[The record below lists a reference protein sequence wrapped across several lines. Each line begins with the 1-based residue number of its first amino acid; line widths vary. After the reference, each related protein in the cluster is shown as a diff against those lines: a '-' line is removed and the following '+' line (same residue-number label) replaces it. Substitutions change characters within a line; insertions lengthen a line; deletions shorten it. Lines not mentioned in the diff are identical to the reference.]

1 MRILQELRL
10 QFENRQWCLDPDLAL
25 IDTIL
30 EKHLEIYELV
40 RGDLADLNKDS
51 AMGRQDSPSVEQI
64 VRAAIFKEM
73 KGLDYRGLE
82 YAQGD
87 SRICEIFIKLE
98 QRRPFSFEVLHKYI
112 SKIKPET
119 LKKVLVVVNKVA
131 LEEGIEDLEKLRM
144 DSTVVESN
152 IHHPTNNSL
161 IWDCIRESQRL
172 LEKLKGMEE
181 GEGIIDY
188 TKQAKSNHFQINMA
202 KGEEKTR
209 ALFEKQLRIL
219 KRSIRQ
225 TEGVFKKLVEK
236 KGKKGKTSGK
246 MAKVREELGKLLPLM
261 KKVGV
266 VPKMS
271 ERREI
276 RGEKVP
282 NAEKVYS
289 IYEAHT
295 DIIVKGAR
303 EVEFGHKVNISG
315 GQSSLV
321 LWCEVVDGNPAD
333 TTLFGKTLKDI
344 KEQYAVTPRDIVT
357 DGGYASL
364 ANLKTAQD
372 EGVLNVVFNKI
383 VGSLKNVTTSLNM
396 ETRLKKW
403 RSGVEAMISNIKR
416 GFGIRRCIWKG
427 RERFEAKVLWSVL
440 GYNIRVMTQHF
451 LRQIVLSQA

>member
-40 RGDLADLNKDS
+40 REDLADLNKDS

-181 GEGIIDY
+181 GEGVIDY

-209 ALFEKQLRIL
+209 ALFEKQLRIQ
-219 KRSIRQ
+219 KRCLRSWWRRR
-225 TEGVFKKLVEK
+225 GR
-236 KGKKGKTSGK
+236 KGKQAG
-246 MAKVREELGKLLPLM
+246 
-261 KKVGV
+261 
-266 VPKMS
+266 
-271 ERREI
+271 
-276 RGEKVP
+276 
-282 NAEKVYS
+282 
-289 IYEAHT
+289 
-295 DIIVKGAR
+295 
-303 EVEFGHKVNISG
+303 
-315 GQSSLV
+315 
-321 LWCEVVDGNPAD
+321 
-333 TTLFGKTLKDI
+333 
-344 KEQYAVTPRDIVT
+344 
-357 DGGYASL
+357 
-364 ANLKTAQD
+364 
-372 EGVLNVVFNKI
+372 
-383 VGSLKNVTTSLNM
+383 
-396 ETRLKKW
+396 KW
-403 RSGVEAMISNIKR
+403 RKCVKSWESCCR
-416 GFGIRRCIWKG
+416 
-427 RERFEAKVLWSVL
+427 
-440 GYNIRVMTQHF
+440 
-451 LRQIVLSQA
+451 